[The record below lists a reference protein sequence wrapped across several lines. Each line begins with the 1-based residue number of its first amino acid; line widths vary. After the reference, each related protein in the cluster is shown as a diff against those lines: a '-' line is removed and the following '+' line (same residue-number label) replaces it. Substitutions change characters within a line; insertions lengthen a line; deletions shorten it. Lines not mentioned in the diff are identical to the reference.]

1 LVAAA
6 GAAITLVEKAATAA
20 VTISCA
26 IGFMC
31 FLFGLVGAGRHRLAW
46 LYRR

>member
-1 LVAAA
+1 VAAA

-26 IGFMC
+26 IGFIR
-31 FLFGLVGAGRHRLAW
+31 FLCLG
-46 LYRR
+46 